1 MWEISNKLQA
11 VSFLYSLVLG
21 VIFCA
26 FYDVFRAVRLVFKPK
41 DWQVFLQDIIYFS
54 IISFTTF
61 IFLLS
66 LTNGE
71 IRGYILFGTVLG
83 FCVFYFTVSKYFL
96 MVLKKTIW
104 LINWCFGKIN
114 DGCNWL
120 FSKIE
125 SIISKISLNTV
136 TFLKK
141 LLKKIKG
148 LLYTKK

>member
-11 VSFLYSLVLG
+11 VSFLYSIGLG
-21 VIFCA
+21 VIYSA
-26 FYDVFRAVRLVFKPK
+26 FYDVFRALRTVSNPKGIEVFI
-41 DWQVFLQDIIYFS
+41 QDIIYFL

-71 IRGYILFGTVLG
+71 IRVYILFGILLG
-83 FCVFYFTVSKYFL
+83 FCGFYFTVSKYFL
-96 MVLKKTIW
+96 KMLSFVFKAIFL
-104 LINWCFGKIN
+104 CFEKLNAGL
-114 DGCNWL
+114 NWL

-125 SIISKISLNTV
+125 CFISKFYKIVV
-136 TFLKK
+136 TFFKK
-141 LLKKIKG
+141 LLKMVKG

>member
-1 MWEISNKLQA
+1 MWEISNQLQA
-11 VSFLYSLVLG
+11 VSFLYSMILG
-21 VIFCA
+21 VIYCA
-26 FYDVFRAVRLVFKPK
+26 FYDIFRAVRLVFKPK
-41 DWQVFLQDIIYFS
+41 DWQVFLQDIVYFL

-71 IRGYILFGTVLG
+71 IRGYILFGMVIG
-83 FCVFYFTVSKYFL
+83 FCGFYLTVSKYFL
-96 MVLKKTIW
+96 PLCKKIIW
-104 LINWCFGKIN
+104 FVNWCFKKIN
-114 DGCNWL
+114 NVLNWL

-125 SIISKISLNTV
+125 SFILKFYKITV
-136 TFLKK
+136 TFFKK